1 MKKLLIIASVILLGS
16 FQSLSA
22 KITLGSTDK
31 IEIVHEFPNTE
42 DYMTNPGRFVDL
54 GILYEAFTIGGVPL
68 WINEDPVFVGVENK
82 NTNFY
87 LELDTKEADLMIA
100 EHKLDKEELLH
111 LGFMDK
117 HGGFIYFA
125 VIILLIFLYTTF
137 FGAKSEDEI
146 EDIPEVQK

>member
-42 DYMTNPGRFVDL
+42 DYMTNPGRFLDL
-54 GILYEAFTIGGVPL
+54 GILYEAFTIGGAPF
-68 WINEDPVFVGVENK
+68 WISKDPVFVGVENK
-82 NTNFY
+82 STNFY
-87 LELDTKEADLMIA
+87 IELDTKEADAMIA
-100 EHKLDKEELLH
+100 HHKLDKAKLLH

-125 VIILLIFLYTTF
+125 AIILLIFLYNKF
-137 FGAKSEDEI
+137 FGAKSEDII
-146 EDIPEVQK
+146 EDIPQEQK